1 MAAPLVGPM
10 TQRRTWWDRGLDILF
25 PPRCIGCGRRGVD
38 VCSDC
43 LADVQPLGP
52 RICPRC
58 SQPSIEGRVCPAC
71 RRRPRTA
78 RAILAGFPFEG
89 VIRAAILALKY
100 RSQTRLADFL
110 GSALLLPLQTRP
122 LEVDVIVPVPLWLA
136 RRRERGFNQSEMLAR
151 RVAQAYGW
159 PVDPTALVRLR
170 DTPPQSE
177 LPARQRWANVSGA
190 FAVGPQGDVRG
201 RRILLV
207 DDVCTTGATIE
218 ACAAPLVQAGAAGVW
233 ALVVARSVPPGP
245 EKAGPGKAR

>member
-1 MAAPLVGPM
+1 MASPFVGPSN
-10 TQRRTWWDRGLDILF
+10 QQRTWWDRGLDVLF
-25 PPRCIGCGRRGVD
+25 PPRCVGCGRRGVD
-38 VCSDC
+38 VCSTC

-58 SQPSIEGRVCPAC
+58 SRPSIEGRVCPAC
-71 RRRPRTA
+71 RTRPRTA

-122 LEVDVIVPVPLWLA
+122 LEVDVIVPVPLWPA
-136 RRRERGFNQSEMLAR
+136 RRRERGFNQSELLAR
-151 RVAQAYGW
+151 RAAHACGW

-170 DTPPQSE
+170 DTPRQTE
-177 LPARQRWANVSGA
+177 LPARQRWINVSGA
-190 FAVGPQGDVRG
+190 FAVGPHVDVRG
-201 RRILLV
+201 RRVLLV

-218 ACAAPLVQAGAAGVW
+218 ACAKPLVEAGAAGVW
-233 ALVVARSVPPGP
+233 ALVIARSMPPRSQG
-245 EKAGPGKAR
+245 EGRVRAR